1 MPQMVGFWDG
11 LLGQHFFGVNE
22 TDPSPGYM
30 QLGWLQPTPPKKRSW
45 GLIILFSRWEI
56 GNVLRPGQ
64 PRAGTQA
71 SRRKHELLS

>member
-30 QLGWLQPTPPKKRSW
+30 QLGWLQPTPPKKKVLGTHHPVLPMGNRERFETW
-45 GLIILFSRWEI
+45 AAQGRNTGL
-56 GNVLRPGQ
+56 
-64 PRAGTQA
+64 
-71 SRRKHELLS
+71 